1 VLLLPAAVV
10 TTLLTMERVKLRAMI
25 LHWTRPAR
33 LRVRALVS
41 RLIYTARFCRRLPRQ
56 MVRLART
63 AGSRIV
69 IRPVRWGINRG
80 KTGLHAFLVWR
91 KGEPDQVP

>member
-1 VLLLPAAVV
+1 MALLPAAVGATV
-10 TTLLTMERVKLRAMI
+10 VTMERQKLRSMV

-33 LRVRALVS
+33 LRLRGLMARLVYAVRFLKRMPGLAM
-41 RLIYTARFCRRLPRQ
+41 RLTGVAIR
-56 MVRLART
+56 
-63 AGSRIV
+63 RIV
-69 IRPVRWGINRG
+69 IRPVRWGINRS